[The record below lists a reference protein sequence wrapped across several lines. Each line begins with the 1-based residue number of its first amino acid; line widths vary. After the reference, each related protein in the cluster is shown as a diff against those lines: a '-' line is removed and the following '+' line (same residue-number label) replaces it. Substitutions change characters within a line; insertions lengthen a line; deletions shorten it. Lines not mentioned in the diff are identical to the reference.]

1 MLPLSIGLA
10 SAIRVGNLIGE
21 KNYAR
26 ANYAANFTTRT
37 SLLLAFFNIF
47 IFLTFGSTLIG
58 FYTNTLEVAEI
69 ALGLLV
75 YAAIFQIPDALSFS
89 AIGTLR
95 GHKDTF
101 ATMLN
106 LVISFWFFAIPV
118 GVFLAF
124 NEYTGIPNEAD
135 GMWIGMIAGLSL
147 SAILNL
153 RRLKQKKNE
162 LKKLF

>member
-1 MLPLSIGLA
+1 MLFRS
-10 SAIRVGNLIGE
+10 
-21 KNYAR
+21 
-26 ANYAANFTTRT
+26 YAANFTTRT
-37 SLLLAFFNIF
+37 SLLFAFFNIF
-47 IFLTFGSTLIG
+47 VLLAFGSTLIG
-58 FYTNTLEVAEI
+58 FYTNTPEVAEI

-153 RRLKQKKNE
+153 RRLKQKKDE

>member
-1 MLPLSIGLA
+1 M
-10 SAIRVGNLIGE
+10 
-21 KNYAR
+21 
-26 ANYAANFTTRT
+26 F
-37 SLLLAFFNIF
+37 
-47 IFLTFGSTLIG
+47 
-58 FYTNTLEVAEI
+58 
-69 ALGLLV
+69 
-75 YAAIFQIPDALSFS
+75 
-89 AIGTLR
+89 
-95 GHKDTF
+95 
-101 ATMLN
+101 N

-124 NEYTGIPNEAD
+124 NGYTGIPNEAD

>member
-1 MLPLSIGLA
+1 MC
-10 SAIRVGNLIGE
+10 IRD
-21 KNYAR
+21 R
-26 ANYAANFTTRT
+26 
-37 SLLLAFFNIF
+37 
-47 IFLTFGSTLIG
+47 
-58 FYTNTLEVAEI
+58 FYTNTPEVAEI

-135 GMWIGMIAGLSL
+135 GMWIGMVAGLSL

-153 RRLKQKKNE
+153 RRLKQKKDE